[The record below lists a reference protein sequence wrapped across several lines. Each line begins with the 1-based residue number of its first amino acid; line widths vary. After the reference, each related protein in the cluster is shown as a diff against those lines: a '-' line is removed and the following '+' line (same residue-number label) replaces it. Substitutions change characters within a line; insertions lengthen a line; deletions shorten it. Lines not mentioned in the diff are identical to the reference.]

1 MRTTEVQLRL
11 DAGRIVPGD
20 LLSRFS
26 ISLATGTRSTS
37 TPTNLPN
44 AGDVAARKTTSH
56 SNRMA
61 TPSCYGSMWPVYPV
75 RTDDANG
82 LDVPLV
88 AHTNRTSDDDRSS
101 VAVGIKTG
109 RLRGPTSKIGT

>member
-1 MRTTEVQLRL
+1 MPCARPRFSCASTLVGLYL
-11 DAGRIVPGD
+11 AIF
-20 LLSRFS
+20 SRFS

-82 LDVPLV
+82 LDGPLV
-88 AHTNRTSDDDRSS
+88 GAYEPD
-101 VAVGIKTG
+101 
-109 RLRGPTSKIGT
+109 LRR